1 MKIQTKLNSLVKGNL
16 RFPGAVDITGV
27 LGLHDSLIM
36 IKFRLNNSISD
47 CLGNNK
53 LGILRTVQHEFLGNV
68 SKGDLAVGE
77 RDGLDGRLDD
87 VMMKSGDEGHGVV
100 GRELVIEPLE
110 NVRESRQISRLDRL
124 GHLKIKMCTINNNRN

>member
-16 RFPGAVDITGV
+16 RFPGAVDIAGV
-27 LGLHDSLIM
+27 LRLHDSLIM

-47 CLGNNK
+47 RLGNNK
-53 LGILRTVQHEFLGNV
+53 LGILRTVQHELLGNV

-87 VMMKSGDEGHGVV
+87 VMVKSGDEGHGVV
-100 GRELVIEPLE
+100 GRELIIEPLE

-124 GHLKIKMCTINNNRN
+124 GHLETRK